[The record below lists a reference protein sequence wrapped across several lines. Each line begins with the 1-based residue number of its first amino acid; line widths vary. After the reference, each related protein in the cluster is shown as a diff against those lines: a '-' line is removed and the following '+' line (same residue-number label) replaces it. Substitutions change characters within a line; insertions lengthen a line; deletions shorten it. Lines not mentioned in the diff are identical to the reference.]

1 MGISSWFGRIWMFLN
16 VQNEMMLM
24 LFMGFD
30 VSDGF
35 MIFML
40 AVIVYFDDRFEPN
53 CDLLVR

>member
-1 MGISSWFGRIWMFLN
+1 MFLN